1 MAYSFELSIIIPTLG
16 RLKELEALFASIIA
30 SKLSLSYEVIVVDQ
44 NENLIDELVH
54 KYESSI
60 PIKHHK
66 VSFKGLSMAKN
77 YGVRVADGRIVCFP
91 DDDAEFCLNTIGT
104 ALDLL
109 NKKQADCVFGKCV
122 EKNSGKDSVMHFKT
136 CEEFLDLHN
145 FDGSFIEATMFA
157 LTDVMKQYPYDE
169 SMGVGTIFGS
179 QEGYDLVY
187 RLLTDGK
194 VLFYSPQIIF
204 YHPNKISNRNSTAE
218 IKRAFYYSCG
228 WGYLC
233 KKHNFKKKFKKRYL
247 KVKMALPII
256 FTFRHKQY
264 KYFKAQYMG
273 LILGYRYL

>member
-179 QEGYDLVY
+179 QEGY
-187 RLLTDGK
+187 
-194 VLFYSPQIIF
+194 
-204 YHPNKISNRNSTAE
+204 
-218 IKRAFYYSCG
+218 SCG